1 MIRAMKVIKKTSLI
15 KEDEQNMFG
24 EMNILKN
31 LDHPNI
37 IKLYELFQDEN
48 QYYLVTEY
56 CSGGELF
63 DKIKNMTQFS
73 EKIAADYIK

>member
-1 MIRAMKVIKKTSLI
+1 MIFIKFVNDQVKVILYMLRIGAYGYVNKVIHKTTGMIRAMKVIKKTSLI

-37 IKLYELFQDEN
+37 IKLYELF
-48 QYYLVTEY
+48 
-56 CSGGELF
+56 
-63 DKIKNMTQFS
+63 
-73 EKIAADYIK
+73 